1 MQVLHID
8 SSITGAASVSRQL
21 TAQTVAALVAANPG
35 AKVEYLDLAVNA
47 PDHLNAVSMGFRTG
61 QAATTEAERAQNA
74 ISEALVSQFLAAD
87 VVVVG
92 APFYNFTISSQL
104 KAWIDRIAQGGRTF
118 RYTAAGP
125 EGLAKGKKVIVAS
138 TRGGVYSTS
147 EMGQALEHQESYL
160 KTVFGFLGITD
171 VSIVRAEG
179 VAMGDESK
187 AKALESAR
195 SGCRQSG
202 SGHRRL
208 SSVLRIK
215 KRRRPDR
222 GACAFCWPPSLAAVA
237 ISAPADWCERR
248 RTRRRSTSGPG
259 GRKQWL

>member
-74 ISEALVSQFLAAD
+74 ISEALVTQFLAAD

-125 EGLAKGKKVIVAS
+125 EV
-138 TRGGVYSTS
+138 
-147 EMGQALEHQESYL
+147 GQALEHQESYL

-179 VAMGDESK
+179 VAMGDEAK
-187 AKALESAR
+187 AKALASAGDDIVR
-195 SGCRQSG
+195 AAA
-202 SGHRRL
+202 
-208 SSVLRIK
+208 
-215 KRRRPDR
+215 
-222 GACAFCWPPSLAAVA
+222 GAAANQEAALAA
-237 ISAPADWCERR
+237 
-248 RTRRRSTSGPG
+248 
-259 GRKQWL
+259 

>member
-74 ISEALVSQFLAAD
+74 ISEALVTQFLAAD

-125 EGLAKGKKVIVAS
+125 EGLATGKKVIVAS

-179 VAMGDESK
+179 VAMGDEAK
-187 AKALESAR
+187 AKALASAGDDIVR
-195 SGCRQSG
+195 AAA
-202 SGHRRL
+202 
-208 SSVLRIK
+208 
-215 KRRRPDR
+215 
-222 GACAFCWPPSLAAVA
+222 GAAANQEAALAA
-237 ISAPADWCERR
+237 
-248 RTRRRSTSGPG
+248 
-259 GRKQWL
+259 

>member
-74 ISEALVSQFLAAD
+74 ISEALVTQFLAAD

-125 EGLAKGKKVIVAS
+125 EGLARARRSSWPPRAAAS
-138 TRGGVYSTS
+138 TPPAKWARRWST
-147 EMGQALEHQESYL
+147 
-160 KTVFGFLGITD
+160 
-171 VSIVRAEG
+171 R
-179 VAMGDESK
+179 K
-187 AKALESAR
+187 A
-195 SGCRQSG
+195 
-202 SGHRRL
+202 
-208 SSVLRIK
+208 
-215 KRRRPDR
+215 
-222 GACAFCWPPSLAAVA
+222 
-237 ISAPADWCERR
+237 
-248 RTRRRSTSGPG
+248 T
-259 GRKQWL
+259 

>member
-74 ISEALVSQFLAAD
+74 ISEAL
-87 VVVVG
+87 
-92 APFYNFTISSQL
+92 
-104 KAWIDRIAQGGRTF
+104 
-118 RYTAAGP
+118 
-125 EGLAKGKKVIVAS
+125 
-138 TRGGVYSTS
+138 
-147 EMGQALEHQESYL
+147 EHQESYL

-179 VAMGDESK
+179 VAMGDEAK
-187 AKALESAR
+187 AKALASAGDDIVR
-195 SGCRQSG
+195 AAA
-202 SGHRRL
+202 
-208 SSVLRIK
+208 
-215 KRRRPDR
+215 
-222 GACAFCWPPSLAAVA
+222 GAAANQEAALAA
-237 ISAPADWCERR
+237 
-248 RTRRRSTSGPG
+248 
-259 GRKQWL
+259 